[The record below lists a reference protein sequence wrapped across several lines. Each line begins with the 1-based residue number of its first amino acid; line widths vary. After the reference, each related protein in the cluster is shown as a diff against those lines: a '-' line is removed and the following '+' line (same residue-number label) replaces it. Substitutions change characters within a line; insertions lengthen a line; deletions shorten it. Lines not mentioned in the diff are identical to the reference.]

1 MEFTAS
7 SIMRSKIIM
16 CNSTSKLKDVT
27 RKMLDEKVGSVLI
40 QQKGKIVGIIIDRDI
55 LKAAVDGKDF
65 TSTCAAEIMSSPL
78 DCCDAD
84 DSLEKCKE
92 LFEKTK
98 HSRLIVRKGEKVV
111 GVLLRKF
118 VDRFFKV
125 SKRYSLAD
133 IARTPR
139 FRTGRG

>member
-1 MEFTAS
+1 MKFTAS
-7 SIMRSKIIM
+7 SIMRSKLIK
-16 CNSTSKLKDVT
+16 CNSTSKLRDVT
-27 RKMLDEKVGSVLI
+27 KKMLDERVGSVLI

-55 LKAAVDGKDF
+55 LRAAVDGKDF
-65 TSTCAAEIMSSPL
+65 TSSRATEIMSSPL
-78 DCCDAD
+78 DCCNAG

-125 SKRYSLAD
+125 Q
-133 IARTPR
+133 
-139 FRTGRG
+139 RGTH